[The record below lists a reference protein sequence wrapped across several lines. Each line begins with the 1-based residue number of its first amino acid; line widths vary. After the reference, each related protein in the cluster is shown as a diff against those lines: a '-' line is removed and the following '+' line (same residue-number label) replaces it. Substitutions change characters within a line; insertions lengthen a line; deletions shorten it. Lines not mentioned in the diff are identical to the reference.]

1 MIRTGAEAGFLN
13 DPVDIAELEVV
24 LGGDVQLGGAA
35 FDEFGRG
42 ALAGLQTAFDGCG
55 AFRGNDRIVAV
66 RKHDSC
72 RTIAFCVKICSTK
85 AYFLRVQGVRTVYF
99 LITFQRSMLFIQ
111 STNEKS
117 RDAGVVV
124 PAKRGNVHMEE
135 KKPKA
140 RREYKDTVFRM
151 LFSDE
156 KNLLSLYNAVTGRS
170 YEDAKELEI
179 VTLDNAVYMGMK
191 NDLAFLLDLHISLY
205 EHQSTKNPNMPLR
218 DLFYISLEYQKY
230 VSDKSLYSSALLK
243 IPAPVFIVFYNGAE
257 DMEERT
263 ELRLSQA
270 YEHFEGEPNLELKVM
285 VLNINAGHNAELM
298 EQCRMLKEYAQ
309 YVARVRGY
317 TASMKL
323 EEAVRRAIKECIA
336 EGILADFL
344 RKNRAEVEMVSIL
357 EYDKEYE
364 EKKLR
369 KAEYEAGEQE
379 GLNRG
384 LAQGIVETG
393 CAYGVSKKEILER
406 LQERLNISC
415 QTAQEYFAMYS
426 GKKIS

>member
-1 MIRTGAEAGFLN
+1 
-13 DPVDIAELEVV
+13 
-24 LGGDVQLGGAA
+24 
-35 FDEFGRG
+35 
-42 ALAGLQTAFDGCG
+42 
-55 AFRGNDRIVAV
+55 
-66 RKHDSC
+66 
-72 RTIAFCVKICSTK
+72 
-85 AYFLRVQGVRTVYF
+85 
-99 LITFQRSMLFIQ
+99 
-111 STNEKS
+111 
-117 RDAGVVV
+117 
-124 PAKRGNVHMEE
+124 
-135 KKPKA
+135 
-140 RREYKDTVFRM
+140 
-151 LFSDE
+151 
-156 KNLLSLYNAVTGRS
+156 
-170 YEDAKELEI
+170 
-179 VTLDNAVYMGMK
+179 
-191 NDLAFLLDLHISLY
+191 
-205 EHQSTKNPNMPLR
+205 
-218 DLFYISLEYQKY
+218 
-230 VSDKSLYSSALLK
+230 
-243 IPAPVFIVFYNGAE
+243 
-257 DMEERT
+257 
-263 ELRLSQA
+263 
-270 YEHFEGEPNLELKVM
+270 M

-369 KAEYEAGEQE
+369 KAENEAGEQE

-415 QTAQEYFAMYS
+415 QTAQEYFARYS

>member
-1 MIRTGAEAGFLN
+1 MSKRKNA
-13 DPVDIAELEVV
+13 
-24 LGGDVQLGGAA
+24 Q
-35 FDEFGRG
+35 RS
-42 ALAGLQTAFDGCG
+42 
-55 AFRGNDRIVAV
+55 RKYSV
-66 RKHDSC
+66 RN
-72 RTIAFCVKICSTK
+72 
-85 AYFLRVQGVRTVYF
+85 RTVKA
-99 LITFQRSMLFIQ
+99 T
-111 STNEKS
+111 
-117 RDAGVVV
+117 
-124 PAKRGNVHMEE
+124 
-135 KKPKA
+135 KK
-140 RREYKDTVFRM
+140 YKDTIFRM
-151 LFSDE
+151 LFE
-156 KNLLSLYNAVTGRS
+156 NKENLLSLYNAVTGRS

-323 EEAVRRAIKECIA
+323 EEAVRRTIKECIA

-369 KAEYEAGEQE
+369 KAEYEAGLQQGERLGIEKGEQE

>member
-1 MIRTGAEAGFLN
+1 
-13 DPVDIAELEVV
+13 
-24 LGGDVQLGGAA
+24 
-35 FDEFGRG
+35 
-42 ALAGLQTAFDGCG
+42 
-55 AFRGNDRIVAV
+55 
-66 RKHDSC
+66 
-72 RTIAFCVKICSTK
+72 
-85 AYFLRVQGVRTVYF
+85 
-99 LITFQRSMLFIQ
+99 
-111 STNEKS
+111 
-117 RDAGVVV
+117 
-124 PAKRGNVHMEE
+124 MED

-140 RREYKDTVFRM
+140 KREYKDTVFRM
-151 LFSDE
+151 LFSDK
-156 KNLLSLYNAVTGRS
+156 KNLLSLYNAVTGRAHENA
-170 YEDAKELEI
+170 EDFEI

-191 NDLAFLLDLHISLY
+191 NDLSFLLDTHIYLY

-230 VSDKSLYSSALLK
+230 VSDKSLYSSTLQKL
-243 IPAPVFIVFYNGAE
+243 PAPVFMVFYNGTE
-257 DMEERT
+257 EMEERT

-285 VLNINAGHNAELM
+285 VLNINAGHNEELM

-415 QTAQEYFAMYS
+415 QTAQEYFARYS

>member
-1 MIRTGAEAGFLN
+1 M
-13 DPVDIAELEVV
+13 
-24 LGGDVQLGGAA
+24 
-35 FDEFGRG
+35 
-42 ALAGLQTAFDGCG
+42 
-55 AFRGNDRIVAV
+55 
-66 RKHDSC
+66 
-72 RTIAFCVKICSTK
+72 
-85 AYFLRVQGVRTVYF
+85 
-99 LITFQRSMLFIQ
+99 
-111 STNEKS
+111 
-117 RDAGVVV
+117 
-124 PAKRGNVHMEE
+124 
-135 KKPKA
+135 
-140 RREYKDTVFRM
+140 
-151 LFSDE
+151 
-156 KNLLSLYNAVTGRS
+156 
-170 YEDAKELEI
+170 
-179 VTLDNAVYMGMK
+179 
-191 NDLAFLLDLHISLY
+191 
-205 EHQSTKNPNMPLR
+205 
-218 DLFYISLEYQKY
+218 
-230 VSDKSLYSSALLK
+230 
-243 IPAPVFIVFYNGAE
+243 
-257 DMEERT
+257 
-263 ELRLSQA
+263 
-270 YEHFEGEPNLELKVM
+270 
-285 VLNINAGHNAELM
+285 
-298 EQCRMLKEYAQ
+298 KEYAQ

-415 QTAQEYFAMYS
+415 QTAQEYFARYS

>member
-1 MIRTGAEAGFLN
+1 
-13 DPVDIAELEVV
+13 
-24 LGGDVQLGGAA
+24 
-35 FDEFGRG
+35 
-42 ALAGLQTAFDGCG
+42 
-55 AFRGNDRIVAV
+55 
-66 RKHDSC
+66 
-72 RTIAFCVKICSTK
+72 
-85 AYFLRVQGVRTVYF
+85 
-99 LITFQRSMLFIQ
+99 
-111 STNEKS
+111 
-117 RDAGVVV
+117 
-124 PAKRGNVHMEE
+124 MEE

-230 VSDKSLYSSALLK
+230 ESDKSLYSSALLK

-323 EEAVRRAIKECIA
+323 EEAVRRTIKECIA

-369 KAEYEAGEQE
+369 KAEYEAGLQQGERLGIEKGEQE

>member
-1 MIRTGAEAGFLN
+1 
-13 DPVDIAELEVV
+13 
-24 LGGDVQLGGAA
+24 
-35 FDEFGRG
+35 
-42 ALAGLQTAFDGCG
+42 
-55 AFRGNDRIVAV
+55 
-66 RKHDSC
+66 
-72 RTIAFCVKICSTK
+72 
-85 AYFLRVQGVRTVYF
+85 
-99 LITFQRSMLFIQ
+99 
-111 STNEKS
+111 
-117 RDAGVVV
+117 
-124 PAKRGNVHMEE
+124 MEE

-263 ELRLSQA
+263 ELRLSHA
-270 YEHFEGEPNLELKVM
+270 YDHFEGEPNLELKVM
-285 VLNINAGHNAELM
+285 VLNSNARHNAELM

-364 EKKLR
+364 EQKLR
-369 KAEYEAGEQE
+369 KAENEAGLQQGERLGIEKGEQE